1 MWAPQIR
8 CSVFISSKQKTNCG
22 VERMVWVELGG
33 VRTTSGGKYD
43 QNIYCMV
50 VLGFYCCEKTPRTRQ
65 LLHLIGVCVQFQRF
79 SLLSSWWEA
88 WFHAWHRNN
97 SWVISWIHRL
107 RKRTRPS
114 MGFPTSS
121 NKATCTTNNVN
132 LLMLLILSNSFT
144 PCCVSIHIY
153 EPKGPFLIKLPHC
166 YALDLAFHSP
176 SCLPALTFLV
186 PLSMMF
192 SEF

>member
-1 MWAPQIR
+1 MAPGRVTQGSQHSEVDGLTSLSMWAPQIR

-65 LLHLIGVCVQFQRF
+65 LLHLIGAGVQFQRF

-88 WFHAWHRNN
+88 WQCAGRGTG
-97 SWVISWIHRL
+97 
-107 RKRTRPS
+107 KRVES
-114 MGFPTSS
+114 STSS
-121 NKATCTTNNVN
+121 FAGIRRGLCT
-132 LLMLLILSNSFT
+132 ILG
-144 PCCVSIHIY
+144 V
-153 EPKGPFLIKLPHC
+153 
-166 YALDLAFHSP
+166 
-176 SCLPALTFLV
+176 V
-186 PLSMMF
+186 
-192 SEF
+192 